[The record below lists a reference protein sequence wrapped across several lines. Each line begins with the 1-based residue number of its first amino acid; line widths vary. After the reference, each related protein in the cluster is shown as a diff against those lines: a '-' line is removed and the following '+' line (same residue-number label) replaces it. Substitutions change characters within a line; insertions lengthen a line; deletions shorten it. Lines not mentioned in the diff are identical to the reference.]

1 MTNILFKLLEKNLIY
16 ILMYI
21 LLLVEEFPPPPLIS
35 KGKCERDYVYGSF
48 RNHLKCLKSPLT
60 HTRQRVAG
68 YPLFPGENEVEQLA
82 CMMEVLGVPPTAV
95 LENATRKKMFFGK
108 TYVSC
113 NNY

>member
-1 MTNILFKLLEKNLIY
+1 VRRILS
-16 ILMYI
+16 I
-21 LLLVEEFPPPPLIS
+21 LLLVEEFPPPPPSIS

-82 CMMEVLGVPPTAV
+82 CMMEVLGVPPNAV

-108 TYVSC
+108 HMFSC